1 MLMLATKLQN
11 SARDL
16 PYRQG
21 MEDELFKTRATLK
34 ANLIALKDRRGW
46 TQTVLEDKSG
56 VSQRHVS
63 SLLNAQ
69 VDPSIE
75 ILERLGVAFGI
86 PGWLLLVP
94 DLPVDLLDSQKIP
107 LLVRNYVDGGPDEQS
122 LVDSL
127 AERGA
132 YHTREHRKFVPFNKR
147 K

>member
-1 MLMLATKLQN
+1 MLMLAVKLQN

-21 MEDELFKTRATLK
+21 MEEVLFKTRATLK
-34 ANLIALKDRRGW
+34 ANLLALKDRRGW

-69 VDPSIE
+69 VDPSTE
-75 ILERLGVAFGI
+75 ILDKLGVAFGV
-86 PGWLLLVP
+86 PGWLLLIP
-94 DLPVDLLDSQKIP
+94 GIPVELLDSQKIP
-107 LLVRNYVDGGPDEQS
+107 LLIRNYIDGGPEEQA

-127 AERGA
+127 ADRGA
-132 YHTREHRKFVPFNKR
+132 YHNKERRKVVPFSKS